1 VLAIFMF
8 ALVAADL
15 LALFMSAGSLAL
27 LCFGKFRVCGAA
39 VLRGRLGGAIGAS
52 APFLPR
58 ALRQPR
64 REPIFRVG
72 SGSWVWD
79 LRGLRRCRT
88 ILISH
93 DAFAGALG
101 RQSLSWRGTRLTFVP
116 SERLALLPAH
126 GDKTYRGSRCRRP

>member
-64 REPIFRVG
+64 REPIFRRLSASVAAAG
-72 SGSWVWD
+72 FGTCAVFGAAAQY
-79 LRGLRRCRT
+79 L
-88 ILISH
+88 SH
-93 DAFAGALG
+93 MMRLPEHWADNRYLG
-101 RQSLSWRGTRLTFVP
+101 EEPV
-116 SERLALLPAH
+116 
-126 GDKTYRGSRCRRP
+126 